1 MRDLKNRVP
10 LQISNGAV
18 IVPIRYEVTRDMLNL
33 LREDLL
39 NFISVH
45 AAHSVVFDLK
55 GIEILDADDFSDLQK
70 ILKMINIMG
79 LRAVLC
85 GLSAGVVATLVA
97 LDVDAKGTITALDL
111 NSALA
116 LLNK

>member
-10 LQISNGAV
+10 LQISGGAV
-18 IVPIRYEVTRDMLNL
+18 IVPIRYEVTREMLDL

-39 NFISVH
+39 NFIAAH
-45 AAHSVVFDLK
+45 AAHAVVFDLK
-55 GIEILDADDFSDLQK
+55 GIEILDAEDFSDLHK

-79 LRAVLC
+79 LRTILC
-85 GLSAGVVATLVA
+85 GLSAGVVATLVT
-97 LDVDAKGTITALDL
+97 LNVDAKGITTALDL

-116 LLNK
+116 LL

>member
-1 MRDLKNRVP
+1 MKDLKNRVP

-33 LREDLL
+33 LKQDLL
-39 NFISVH
+39 EFVSVH

-55 GIEILDADDFSDLQK
+55 GIEILDADDFADMQK

-79 LRAVLC
+79 LRAILC
-85 GLSAGVVATLVA
+85 GLSAGVVATLVS

-116 LLNK
+116 MLT

>member
-1 MRDLKNRVP
+1 MKELKNRVP

-18 IVPIRYEVTRDMLNL
+18 IVPIRYEVTQDMLNL
-33 LREDLL
+33 LKEDLL
-39 NFISVH
+39 NFVSQH

-55 GIEILDADDFSDLQK
+55 GIEILDAEDFADIQK

-79 LRAVLC
+79 LRAVIC
-85 GLSAGVVATLVA
+85 GLSAGVVATLVS
-97 LDVDAKGTITALDL
+97 LDVDAKGVSTALDL

-116 LLNK
+116 ILG